1 VDPNATPGISG
12 GEIPLEGIALPQPH
26 ELTQREKDDALAA
39 YLMNFAAWGAG
50 LPLPTLNLI
59 AAWVYYF
66 LNRRKSRFVAFHCF
80 QACTSQIP
88 TTVINMIAVG
98 LAVDY
103 TFILKRG
110 LPHFFWPYVGF
121 AVLTNLVY
129 LASSIYACVMAAK
142 GRFHYFLV
150 FGRWAYARY
159 YGPNA
164 IPLEGGVAP
173 RNLPPA
179 GF

>member
-1 VDPNATPGISG
+1 MSEPVAI
-12 GEIPLEGIALPQPH
+12 PQPH
-26 ELTQREKDDALAA
+26 ELSQREKDDALAA

-88 TTVINMIAVG
+88 TTVINVVGVG
-98 LAVDY
+98 LFVDY
-103 TFILKRG
+103 VFILGKE
-110 LPHFFWPYVGF
+110 LPGFFWPYVGF
-121 AVLTNLVY
+121 AVLTNLLY
-129 LASSIYACVMAAK
+129 LAASIYACVLAAK
-142 GRFHYFLV
+142 GRFYYFLV
-150 FGRWAYARY
+150 FGRWAYTRY

-164 IPLEGGVAP
+164 IPLEGRVTP
-173 RNLPPA
+173 PNLPPA